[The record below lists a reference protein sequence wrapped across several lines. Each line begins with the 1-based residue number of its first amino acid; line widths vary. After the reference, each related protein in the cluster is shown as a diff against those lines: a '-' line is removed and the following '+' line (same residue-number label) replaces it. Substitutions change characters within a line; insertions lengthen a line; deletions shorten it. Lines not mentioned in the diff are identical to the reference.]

1 MSWSERDR
9 SYGFADE
16 YELERAGELYTFEH
30 KECKTSIA
38 MATIED
44 AKINKCGVCKK
55 PFYQDGADQKLG
67 IKELADN

>member
-1 MSWSERDR
+1 KLWRGKYAILIMTE
-9 SYGFADE
+9 
-16 YELERAGELYTFEH
+16 ELYTFEH

>member
-16 YELERAGELYTFEH
+16 YREREKLYTFEH

-55 PFYQDGADQKLG
+55 PFYQDSADQKLG
-67 IKELADN
+67 IKELSDN

>member
-9 SYGFADE
+9 IYGFADE
-16 YELERAGELYTFEH
+16 YRERKKLYTFEH